1 MRHHHLTSDGVI
13 GHDGHTHAGSAGLIL
28 EPNEEIPWVLH
39 YHLVDGELVEHG
51 GHAHPDAPAV
61 LLFYE
66 GDHGLVIT
74 NERRVVDERTPAP
87 ALQTALD
94 ESGQED
100 IE

>member
-13 GHDGHTHAGSAGLIL
+13 GHDGHTHAGPVGLIL
-28 EPNEEIPWVLH
+28 EPNEEIPWVMH
-39 YHLVDGELVEHG
+39 YHLVDGEFIEHG

-66 GDHGLVIT
+66 GNHGLVIT
-74 NERRVVDERTPAP
+74 NERRVADERTPALQP
-87 ALQTALD
+87 APAPD
-94 ESGQED
+94 EFIQED